1 MNPLTIVLPFRPELH
16 TEQTLRQFADSPH
29 VEEVMVV
36 HDGSFTGSGNKCRGI
51 KSSSFTSAEALNRI
65 ISIARTDYL
74 LFVTHSEGLLL
85 GRGSLERFIEVLKDT
100 GCGMAYS
107 DHYEL
112 KSGVRAEHPLL
123 DYQFGSIRD
132 NFDFGSLQCYSTR
145 AIKNAVKNHGR
156 ILPAERTALYDLRLK
171 VSADH
176 QLFHIQEFLYTRLE
190 SDARRSGEKQFD
202 YVDPRNRN
210 VQKEMEEVATRH
222 LKDVGAYLRPSFR
235 PVPATKENYPAE
247 ASVIIPVRN
256 RERTI
261 KDAVESALRQKTDFP
276 FNVVVVDN
284 HSTDATT
291 RILAEKAERDR
302 RLKHVVPDRKD
313 LGIGGCW
320 NEAVGSQHCGRY
332 AIQLDSDDVYINEDT
347 IQKVV
352 DVFRGGQYAMVI
364 GSYKLVNMELE
375 EIPPGLIDHKEWT
388 PENGRNNALRING
401 LGAPRAFQTSLV
413 RKNPLPNVSY
423 GEDYAV
429 ALRLSREYQIGRI
442 YDPLYLCRRWEGNT
456 DAALPVDKV
465 NRNDH
470 YKDSIRTIEMRA
482 RQKLNA
488 AAHKTRKK

>member
-1 MNPLTIVLPFRPELH
+1 MNPLTIVLPFSSEPH
-16 TEQTLRQFADSPH
+16 AEQTLRQFSDSPL
-29 VEEVMVV
+29 VEEVLVV
-36 HDGSFTGSGNKCRGI
+36 HDGSFTGADTKCSGIRA
-51 KSSSFTSAEALNRI
+51 SSFTSAETLNRV
-65 ISIARTDYL
+65 ISITKTDYL
-74 LFVTHSEGLLL
+74 LFVTQSQELLL
-85 GRGSLERFIEVLKDT
+85 GQGSLGRFLEVLKDT

-107 DHYEL
+107 DHHEV
-112 KSGVRAEHPLL
+112 KSGVRADHPVP

-132 NFDFGSLQCYSTR
+132 NFDFGSLQCYSTP
-145 AIKNAVKNHGR
+145 AITNAVKNHGR
-156 ILPAERTALYDLRLK
+156 ILPAERAALYDLRLK
-171 VSADH
+171 VSVDH
-176 QLFHIQEFLYTRLE
+176 QMFHIQEFLYARLE
-190 SDARRSGEKQFD
+190 SDARKSGEKQFD
-202 YVDPRNRN
+202 YVDPRNRD
-210 VQKEMEEVATRH
+210 VQKEMEAVATQY
-222 LKDVGAYLRPSFR
+222 LKDVGAYLHPSFR
-235 PVPATKENYPAE
+235 SVPASKESYPAE

-261 KDAVESALRQKTDFP
+261 KDAVESALRQKTDFQ
-276 FNVVVVDN
+276 FSVVVVDN

-291 RILAEKAERDR
+291 KILAEMSERDS
-302 RLKHVVPDRKD
+302 RLKHVVPDRTD

-320 NEAVGSQHCGRY
+320 NEAIRSQHCGRY
-332 AIQLDSDDVYINEDT
+332 SIQLDSDDMYIDEDT
-347 IQKVV
+347 VQKVV
-352 DVFRGGQYAMVI
+352 DVFRSGQYAMVI
-364 GSYKLVNMELE
+364 GSYKLVNMDLE

-401 LGAPRAFQTSLV
+401 LGAPRAFQTSLL

-456 DAALPVDKV
+456 DAALPIDKI

-488 AAHKTRKK
+488 AADQTRKK